1 MDIIKFSTEKP
12 VTIIVCVIFIVLFGI
27 IGLKT
32 MPYQLTPS
40 VIEPEITITT
50 TWTGATPYEIEREIV
65 EEQEKVLKGLRGLT
79 EMESESFNG
88 VGTIALKFK
97 IGTNLDDALLRVSNK
112 LNEVPSYPENVD
124 KPIISATGASSPPV
138 IWMILKTADNNPNS
152 AYTYK
157 TYFEN
162 EVRQYIERV
171 EGVADLLVRG
181 GRERE
186 MHIIVKPERLA
197 AYKLT
202 TKELI
207 HILQSENINVSA
219 GNMGVGRRDYRIR
232 TIGEFNSVEDIEK
245 IILKSTGQERVFLS
259 DVAKV
264 SFGHEKLSEAMMHNG
279 TEGIAIGIKPEPG
292 SNILDLTNK
301 VYEVVTWLNNGKLKE
316 KGIYLEWV
324 YDQRPYINGAIQL
337 VRKNIFYGGLLAII
351 VLLIFLRSIAPTMVI
366 AVSIPISIIGTFI
379 FMSAL
384 GKNLNVV
391 SLAGISFSVG
401 MLVDNAIVVL
411 ENIDRHRKMGRSAVE
426 AAYQGTKEV
435 WGAILAS
442 TLTTV
447 AVFLPI
453 VFVQEEAGQLFRDI
467 AVAITFAIT
476 LSLFV
481 SLFVIPML
489 SNQLFSLQEKNQLSK
504 KNTLMSRLQVVKERG
519 KSRMMIFNNII
530 TKAGN
535 MLPNIFMKIVEIAIR
550 DWKSRI
556 TTIVLLTLA
565 SIIITA
571 LLFPK
576 MEYLPQGNRNL
587 IMSILVPPPGL
598 SYKERREIGEHI
610 HNYVVPH
617 MRKNHDGY
625 PGIQNIFYI
634 GAETMMAFGATSIHE
649 EHAKELLPLFTQII
663 STIPGMYGISMQA
676 GIFEKKLG
684 TGRTIDINISSD
696 DIHSIIHAAGVM
708 FGMIKEKIPDVQI
721 RPKPSFEV
729 LYPEIKIMPLRDRL
743 KAVGMDANDLG
754 TALDVLMDGREI
766 GDFKQEGKKKID
778 LVLKASE
785 DEIYTPEQLYNSL
798 VAIPDEK
805 VLPVYSLSELVR
817 TTGITEIR
825 HLERMRTITLQV
837 TPSENIPLQ
846 EAMEVIDGTV
856 IQLMKEQGSLKGI
869 DITMTGAADKLT
881 QARESLQWNFI
892 LAVMVTYLL
901 MCALFENFIYPF
913 IIMFTIP
920 LAAAGGFIGLKLV
933 NMFIITQPFDIL
945 TMLGFVMLIGVVVNN
960 AILIVYQAL
969 NNIRYYGMEHRRAVL
984 ESTRTR
990 LRPIYMSATTSI
1002 FGMLPLVIAPGPGSE
1017 LYRGLGSVVLGGLAL
1032 STIFTIFII
1041 PAILMFFIK
1050 AEKPGKYSYIQTD
1063 NS

>member
-12 VTIIVCVIFIVLFGI
+12 VTIIVGVIFIVLFGI

-97 IGTNLDDALLRVSNK
+97 IGTDLDDALLRVSNK
-112 LNEVPSYPENVD
+112 LNEVPSYPENID
-124 KPIISATGASSPPV
+124 KPIISATGASSSPV
-138 IWMILKTADNNPNS
+138 IWMVLKTADNNPNS

-171 EGVADLLVRG
+171 EGVADLLIRG

-197 AYKLT
+197 AYRLT

-207 HILQSENINVSA
+207 RILQSENINVSA

-519 KSRMMIFNNII
+519 KSKMMIFNNII

-535 MLPNIFMKIVEIAIR
+535 MLPDIFMKIVGIAIR

-617 MRKNHDGY
+617 MKKNHDGY
-625 PGIQNIFYI
+625 PGIRNIFYI

-696 DIHSIIHAAGVM
+696 DIHRIIHAAGVM

-721 RPKPSFEV
+721 QPKPSFEV

-754 TALDVLMDGREI
+754 TALDILMDGREI

-933 NMFIITQPFDIL
+933 NMLITTQPFDIL
-945 TMLGFVMLIGVVVNN
+945 TMLGFVMLVGVVVNN

-969 NNIRYYGMEHRRAVL
+969 NNIRYYGMEHRQAVL

-1063 NS
+1063 NP